1 MVRASKTSDA
11 DVPLPP
17 STRSYGVSERLV
29 MPDTRFEIIDGE
41 VLYVNAAGPVHGSFH
56 SKLSA
61 LLEACAAEGY
71 DVACDMLT
79 RTSAFSDFA
88 PDASVFPEGI
98 DPETEDRALEELA
111 FEIMS
116 SETAA
121 RAARK
126 ARGLTGRGV
135 RRVFAI
141 DVNEKRVLEWS
152 RDDDGWFA
160 FASSE
165 EIVDRILAAPLRIA
179 DLLDAAR
186 ADDAM
191 ARALLLKRNPVLLEA
206 IDAARA
212 DGLSTGLAT
221 GLATGSRALVSILKS
236 RGLKVN
242 RAQLAR
248 IEAERDPETF
258 DQWIAKSFTC
268 ASTEELLGVARPGK
282 STRKRRVK

>member
-1 MVRASKTSDA
+1 MVRASKTSGA
-11 DVPLPP
+11 GVASA
-17 STRSYGVSERLV
+17 STRRYGVSERLV
-29 MPDTRFEIIDGE
+29 MPNTRFEIIDGE
-41 VLYVNAAGPVHGSFH
+41 VMYVNAAGPVHGSFH
-56 SKLSA
+56 GKLSA

-121 RAARK
+121 RAERK
-126 ARGLTGRGV
+126 ARGLTARGV

-141 DVNEKRVLEWS
+141 DVVEKRVHEWS
-152 RDDDGWFA
+152 RGDDCWFA

-165 EIVDRILAAPLRIA
+165 QIVDRALAAPLRIA

-191 ARALLLKRNPVLLEA
+191 ARALLLKRNPVLVEA
-206 IDAARA
+206 IDVARA
-212 DGLSTGLAT
+212 NGLAT
-221 GLATGSRALVSILKS
+221 GLARALVSILRS
-236 RGLKVN
+236 RGVKVN
-242 RAQLAR
+242 RAQMTR
-248 IEAERDPETF
+248 IQAERDPETF
-258 DQWIAKSFTC
+258 DRWIAKAFTC
-268 ASTEELLGVARPGK
+268 SGTEELFGAVRSANGA
-282 STRKRRVK
+282 RKRRAK